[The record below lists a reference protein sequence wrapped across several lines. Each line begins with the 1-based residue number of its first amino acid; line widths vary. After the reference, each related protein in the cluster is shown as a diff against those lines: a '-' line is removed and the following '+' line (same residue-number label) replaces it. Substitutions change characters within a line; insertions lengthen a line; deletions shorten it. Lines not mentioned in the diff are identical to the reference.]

1 MSELGVNSNS
11 VLEYVSDGV
20 ALYETDGEKLS
31 LVYCNN
37 TMCRMLGYS
46 HSVYTKKAAGDIF
59 FAVVSEDKEKVH
71 RVLSDSLALTAQQE
85 LVARYLKSDGG
96 IIWARTTAK
105 PFTTGDGVSAV
116 AVTFSDVTDEV
127 TSKEE
132 LRFRAD
138 HDSLTGI
145 YNANAF
151 YRNTK
156 ELLTRSEEEYVLV
169 RLNIVRFKVV
179 NDIFGSKVADDIL
192 ITFADTL
199 VKSLKGLNC
208 SYGRL
213 TADHF
218 ALCMA
223 ANMFSE
229 QRLVSVIRDI
239 RSDLPPHYNVNI
251 KAGIYRIT
259 NKDIAVSVM
268 CDRAKLAMQTI
279 KDDNLKLIAYYDDD
293 IRKNLLREQRIE
305 SEMQWA
311 LDSEQFEVWFQP
323 IYSLSSMQPYSAEAL
338 VRWRHPTKG
347 LISPGM
353 FIPVFEKN
361 GFIAKLDY
369 YIFDHVCAYIRQ
381 RREKGLKP
389 IPISV
394 NVSRMS
400 LYKSDL
406 AEDIINLVESYGLS
420 PELFKIEI
428 TETAYSNNPTI
439 ITNTVNKLRSY
450 GFTILMDDF
459 GSGYS
464 SLNILKD
471 LPIDV
476 LKIDMNF
483 MADLNSTDKAANIL
497 TSIVRMAKWL
507 DMPCIAE
514 GVETAAQVHFLKSIG
529 CDNIQGFY
537 FSRPLPCE
545 DFEKIVEEN
554 FTELDADRAGSN
566 GIKDVDSML
575 SGNETVTKLMNSMFG
590 AMGFYEFEKGR
601 LEVLRVNEGYYRTFG
616 YKLSDFAKDAKD
628 VLQKIHSDD
637 VELVLDACK
646 ETIAT
651 KKTVHRTVRRYDAKG
666 KILYINASFNNFGG
680 TPDKPLLCIAFND
693 ITAHKMLERK
703 SSEKMKLLNILSRK
717 LLERTDIDAA
727 IDEILKMVRRYYKA
741 ERAIIYEIDHDRMIS
756 YAAYEQCAS
765 HIDGRKGKEGAKP
778 IVLFRDWV
786 DYLSANKFIR
796 IDDISHG
803 RTILPG
809 FSTYLS
815 QLGINSVIAVPVI
828 TNRKMTG
835 CICIDNP
842 RDNIDQVDFLQSFS
856 DYYSLEMMKYRMQQK
871 TESFNKR
878 MNAIMENMDGGV
890 GLFRFG
896 NDDIFIDFGTERFF
910 HILDTEPG
918 LKASFFTLVNTL
930 DRDEFKVKVLK
941 AISSGERL
949 TTQFRLAGN
958 TKDGKERWLSFSGS
972 TMYNPETGEPIGIA
986 VINDITDRIYS
997 EQSRYSAA
1005 LTSVY
1010 DRIYRVDMVNSRI
1023 ELLSARTRDD
1033 EAVHRLLDVFSGEGQ
1048 ESRRKWLA
1056 KICKEAFVKQTAS
1069 ADYEVEIGGKM
1080 RYYTCTAVR
1089 FTETVFLL
1097 CLMDCTSAKM
1107 AQALQLENQKLR
1119 IKERFQETSNI
1130 YVRQTGIVLL
1140 EYDYETKLIESTENF
1155 SRFAVSSLSHDDVFK
1170 GDESFRNSVHPD
1182 DIEIA
1187 RELFLTQKNNH
1198 SAELRFLDTYGK
1210 YVWCQVL
1217 KTISFDKNS
1226 NPLYANY
1233 TILDINERKN
1243 SEASIKKASEMM
1255 QNVVNSANSGIAFVE
1270 ITEDREIIPIFR
1282 NGKYYDL
1289 LGYDKEYYDDNNLVM
1304 LDLIDDED
1312 TEAIKDKLIRTAY
1325 EGEVFASEFKVRYK
1339 DGSSKWIRCEFAPY
1353 ISGDKEIDGRRSII
1367 ILTDVTELYDRTVKL
1382 NAVINSV
1389 PGGVAQYR
1397 VYGNRVESEFYSES
1411 LPKLWGYGGD
1421 IEEYERIVKT
1431 DLTSLIYHADKE
1443 RVIAAMTYLV
1453 KTGENVRIGFRINCR
1468 NQEHIWVTLSALK
1481 LSDNDD
1487 GSSTIS
1493 CLYTMSSE
1501 RELMYRRILDE
1512 SSNGVYV
1519 FDAKKHNT
1527 LYVNRTLRRMLSIPA
1542 GTDTADADCFS
1553 ALSGGNEH
1561 FADEYAVDRY
1571 TTRMLSL
1578 DGKKLFIKGRRF
1590 EWNGIPSVIE
1600 YISEQDFAQND

>member
-1 MSELGVNSNS
+1 MSENIINPNS

-20 ALYETDGEKLS
+20 ALCQTNGESLS
-31 LVYCNN
+31 FTYCNN
-37 TMCRMLGYS
+37 ALCRMLGYS
-46 HSVYTKKAAGDIF
+46 HNVFTKKAAEDFF
-59 FAVVSEDKEKVH
+59 FAVVDEDRENVHKV
-71 RVLSDSLALTAQQE
+71 LFDCIALTAQQE

-105 PFTTGDGVSAV
+105 PYTAENGESAV
-116 AVTFSDVTDEV
+116 AITLSDVTDEV

-138 HDSLTGI
+138 HDQLTGI
-145 YNANAF
+145 YNASAF

-156 ELLTRSEEEYVLV
+156 QLLEQSQEEFVIV
-169 RLNIVRFKVV
+169 RLNVVRFKVV
-179 NDIFGSKVADDIL
+179 NDIFGAKVADDIL
-192 ITFADTL
+192 ITIANNI
-199 VKSLKGLNC
+199 VKSLEDLRC

-213 TADHF
+213 TSDHF
-218 ALCMA
+218 ALCIP

-229 QRLVSVIRDI
+229 QRLISTI
-239 RSDLPPHYNVNI
+239 RSIRGDLPVHYNVNI
-251 KAGIYRIT
+251 KAGIYRIV

-279 KDDNLKLIAYYDDD
+279 KEDNLKLIAYYDDE

-369 YIFDHVCAYIRQ
+369 YIFDHVCAYIKQ

-406 AEDIINLVESYGLS
+406 AEDIIGLVESYGLS

-554 FTELDADRAGSN
+554 FTELDADRATSN

-590 AMGFYEFEKGR
+590 AMGFYEFENGR
-601 LEVLRVNEGYYRTFG
+601 LEVLRVNEGYYRTLG

-628 VLQKIHSDD
+628 VISKIYRDD
-637 VELVLDACK
+637 VEVVLQACR

-651 KKTVHRTVRRYDAKG
+651 KKTVHRTIRRYDAKG
-666 KILYINASFNNFGG
+666 QLLYLSASFNNFGG
-680 TPDKPLLCIAFND
+680 TADRPLLCIAFND
-693 ITAHKMLERK
+693 ITAHKKLERK
-703 SSEKMKLLNILSRK
+703 SSEKMKLLNILSRR
-717 LLERTDIDAA
+717 LLERTDIDAT
-727 IDEILKMVRRYYKA
+727 ISEILKMVRRYYKA
-741 ERAIIYEIDHDRMIS
+741 QRAIIYEIDHDRMIS
-756 YAAYEQCAS
+756 YAAYEQCATG
-765 HIDGRKGKEGAKP
+765 IAGRKGVEGAKP
-778 IVLFRDWV
+778 IFLFREWV
-786 DYLSANKFIR
+786 DYLSAHKFIG
-796 IDDISHG
+796 IDDV
-803 RTILPG
+803 TANDVLPVE
-809 FSTYLS
+809 FTSTLL
-815 QLGINSVIAVPVI
+815 QIGVHSVIAVPVM

-842 RDNIDQVDFLQSFS
+842 RDNTDQIDFLQSFS

-896 NDDIFIDFGTERFF
+896 NDDIFIDFGTESFF
-910 HILDTEPG
+910 SILGTDSNF
-918 LKASFFTLVNTL
+918 KASFFTLVNVL
-930 DRDEFKVKVLK
+930 DREEFKVKVLK

-949 TTQFRLAGN
+949 TTQFRLVGS

-986 VINDITDRIYS
+986 VINDITDRIYR
-997 EQSRYSAA
+997 EQSKYSAA

-1048 ESRRKWLA
+1048 EMRRKWLA
-1056 KICKEAFVKQTAS
+1056 RICKEAFIKQTAS
-1069 ADYEVEIGGKM
+1069 ADYEVEIGGKI
-1080 RYYTCTAVR
+1080 RYYTCTAVK

-1107 AQALQLENQKLR
+1107 AQSLQLENQKLR

-1140 EYDYETKLIESTENF
+1140 EYDFDTKTIESTENF
-1155 SRFAVSSLSHDDVFK
+1155 SRFALSACTHDDIANGTAAFAK
-1170 GDESFRNSVHPD
+1170 AVHPED
-1182 DIEIA
+1182 VKVA
-1187 RELFLTQKNNH
+1187 AELFLTSVNNH
-1198 SAELRFLDTYGK
+1198 SAELRFLDTYGR

-1217 KTISFDKNS
+1217 KTISYDKDS
-1226 NPLYANY
+1226 KPLYANY

-1243 SEASIKKASEMM
+1243 SEASVRNASEMM

-1270 ITEDREIIPIFR
+1270 ITEDREIVPIFR
-1282 NGKYYDL
+1282 NDKYYDL
-1289 LGYDKEYYDDNNLVM
+1289 LGYDKDYYNGSNLVA
-1304 LDLIDDED
+1304 LDLIDSSKR
-1312 TEAIKDKLIRTAY
+1312 EAIKDRIIRTAY
-1325 EGEVFASEFKVRYK
+1325 EGDTFSTEFKIRCN
-1339 DGSSKWIRCEFAPY
+1339 DGEAKWIRCEFAPY
-1353 ISGDKEIDGRRSII
+1353 ISGDKEIDGHRSII
-1367 ILTDVTELYDRTVKL
+1367 ILTDVTELYDRTNKL

-1397 VYGNRVESEFYSES
+1397 VFGDRVESEFYSES
-1411 LPKLWGYGGD
+1411 LPKLWGYGDD
-1421 IEEYERIVKT
+1421 IGEYERIVNT
-1431 DLTSLIYHADKE
+1431 DLTSLIYHADRD
-1443 RVIAAMTYLV
+1443 RVVAAMKYLV
-1453 KTGENVRIGFRINCR
+1453 KTGEHVRIGFRINCR
-1468 NQEHIWVTLSALK
+1468 KEHIWVTLSAMK

-1487 GSSTIS
+1487 GSATVS
-1493 CLYTMSSE
+1493 CLYTISSE
-1501 RELMYRRILDE
+1501 RELMYRRMLDE
-1512 SSNGVYV
+1512 SSNGVCV
-1519 FDAKKHNT
+1519 FDEKTHNT
-1527 LYVNRTLRRMLSIPA
+1527 LYVNKTLRKMLSIPPS
-1542 GTDTADADCFS
+1542 TETADTDCF
-1553 ALSGGNEH
+1553 AKLSGGNTH
-1561 FADEYAVDRY
+1561 FADEYSVDRY
-1571 TTRMLSL
+1571 NTRMLEL
-1578 DGKKLFIKGRRF
+1578 DGKILFIKGKRF

-1600 YISEQDFAQND
+1600 YISEQDFSVTE